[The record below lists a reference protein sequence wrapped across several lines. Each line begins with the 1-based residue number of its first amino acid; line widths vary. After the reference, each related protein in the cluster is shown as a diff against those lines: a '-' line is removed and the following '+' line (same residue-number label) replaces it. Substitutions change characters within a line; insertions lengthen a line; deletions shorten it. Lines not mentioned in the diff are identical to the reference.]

1 MKKSLFAKIL
11 AVATLC
17 TCLFTVTSCK
27 DNEDTVK
34 EGDFQVEQVLA
45 DGGMQITDSKESGIR
60 LMSASLRST
69 DYAAY
74 NVSSQAESAYTLT
87 ATVFPSY
94 ATNPLLDWSVAWVN
108 PSSEWASGKSVTDYV
123 NVIASDSDNH
133 RAVVSCFQPF
143 GEQIKVSVVAQS
155 NSSARA
161 ECTVDYSKKITGGFL
176 RVTSNPNSAGNFFV
190 CNLTDSVGY
199 LLDTTY
205 EYTGATYILPT
216 YGNYTIEDTFINS
229 CSFAYSSEFM
239 SAVKAQTN
247 TITGTNHQF
256 VKTTWDMTTEEM
268 PYSVTKIVESLSHPD
283 PSTQN
288 QYVLSITRA
297 KSMIYEMLAA
307 DPDMVIGY
315 ITVSCEGEYSTFTNS
330 ISVKASDEVLV
341 QEATV
346 VELDDSS
353 YVF

>member
-1 MKKSLFAKIL
+1 MKNRLWAKVL
-11 AVATLC
+11 AVATVC
-17 TCLFTVTSCK
+17 TCLLTVTGCK
-27 DNEDTVK
+27 DKDNSGNV
-34 EGDFQVEQVLA
+34 GNFQVEQA
-45 DGGMQITDSKESGIR
+45 MAEGGMQITESKESGIR

-87 ATVFPSY
+87 ATIYPSY
-94 ATNPLLDWSVAWVN
+94 ATNPLVDWSVSWVN

-123 NVIASDSDNH
+123 NVVANDADNH
-133 RAVVSCFQPF
+133 RAVLSCLQPF

-155 NSSARA
+155 NSSAKA
-161 ECTVDYSKKITGGFL
+161 ECTVDYSKKIAGGFL

-216 YGNYTIEDTFINS
+216 YGTYTIEDTFVNS
-229 CSFAYSSEFM
+229 CSFTYSSEFM

-247 TITGTNHQF
+247 TITGVSHQF

-268 PYSVTKIVESLSHPD
+268 PYTVTKIVESLSHPD

-307 DPDMVIGY
+307 DLDMVIGY
-315 ITVSCEGEYSTFTNS
+315 ITLSCVGEYSTFTNE
-330 ISVKASDEVLV
+330 IAIMASDEVLV
-341 QEATV
+341 QEATA